1 MDFPDLPFLGT
12 FIRVYE
18 SGSLTTAARRLHRT
32 QPTVSYQLQ
41 RLEEAIGTPLFERRS
56 ARLFPT
62 ALADRLY
69 RFLGGFAR
77 DVHSVL
83 SGVEEDRPLEVAAV
97 AGFGRY
103 VLFPVVME
111 SPRLR
116 HGLTLRYPP
125 AEGVFQRVLEGQV
138 DVGFTYQPTVHPRLT
153 LEPVYE
159 ERLVLAAGPAWAR
172 RLREQTDFQDVPV
185 VTYDEGDY
193 VVGRWLGHH
202 FGRRQPRWH
211 AVAHFE
217 ELEEVLELVAR
228 DDGVAVVPD
237 FCLGNRGGLR
247 AVSWGKPELANSIY
261 AVLRARAPVR
271 PAVTDLLTRLREK
284 GATTGRAPSGMAPA
298 TVRRRSRPVTSRA
311 RPPRR

>member
-18 SGSLTTAARRLHRT
+18 TGSITTAARRLHRT

-41 RLEEAIGTPLFERRS
+41 RLEEAIGAPLFERRS
-56 ARLFPT
+56 ARLLPT
-62 ALADRLY
+62 ALADRLF

-83 SGVEEDRPLEVAAV
+83 SGVEEDRPLEVVSV

-103 VLFPVVME
+103 VLFPLLLE
-111 SPRLR
+111 SPHPRNQ
-116 HGLTLRYPP
+116 LTLRFPP

-138 DVGFTYQPTVHPRLT
+138 DVGFTYQPTVHPRLS

-159 ERLVLAAGPAWAR
+159 ERLVLAAGPTWAR
-172 RLREQTDFQDVPV
+172 RLREQTDFQDVPL
-185 VTYDEGDY
+185 VTYDDGDY

-211 AVAHFE
+211 SVAHFE
-217 ELEEVLELVAR
+217 ELEEVLALVAR
-228 DDGVAVVPD
+228 GEGVAVVPD
-237 FCLGNRGGLR
+237 FCLGHVKGLR
-247 AVSWGKPELANSIY
+247 SVGWGKPELANPIY

-271 PAVTDLLTRLREK
+271 PVVTELLARLREQ
-284 GATTGRAPSGMAPA
+284 GAATGRAPSALTRA
-298 TVRRRSRPVTSRA
+298 TARRRSPPA
-311 RPPRR
+311 RPRALSPRG